1 MCVRVSDESVGS
13 WGRTCKKS
21 GVGRTVPYRKAPLA
35 EGERRSKSVKILDST
50 SQQEKRQIR
59 RNRGRV
65 GSVASHG
72 GS

>member
-1 MCVRVSDESVGS
+1 ML
-13 WGRTCKKS
+13 
-21 GVGRTVPYRKAPLA
+21 GVGVGPAKSREWGEPSRIGKRHWRRGREEVKVRT
-35 EGERRSKSVKILDST
+35 EKILNST